1 MSETVFFGR
10 IKNPELIV
18 LNFRGQLQCR
28 MGVKQEGLIE
38 VSPKFWNLNRT
49 AKDTREVLR
58 IPAWTKCFEYTK
70 RELQT
75 IIERGVLPAAISG
88 FLTVRR
94 MTLWMNSPM
103 VVPSLHARATVE
115 QQQKEFLENW
125 YRLFIGYSA
134 AVYFHTCETRI
145 NPWTTQ
151 AKKMR
156 GSMPPK

>member
-1 MSETVFFGR
+1 MQDGSKTR
-10 IKNPELIV
+10 SSHRSLSKILELES
-18 LNFRGQLQCR
+18 NSKRH
-28 MGVKQEGLIE
+28 E
-38 VSPKFWNLNRT
+38 
-49 AKDTREVLR
+49 EVLR

-88 FLTVRR
+88 FPTVRR

-115 QQQKEFLENW
+115 QQQKEFLESW
-125 YRLFIGYSA
+125 DRLFIGYSA